1 MVVAV
6 LRVRAKRPQKKIGV
20 RRAFCLK
27 TGKSLP
33 KSVYCG
39 RSVRALNKAQLLLKE
54 RRIVGC
60 GRTPLVTLIR
70 PAYLFRGEFGLKR
83 RKHKIK
89 TEDSE
94 MKRLILSSAIILA
107 LGAGSVLMAQNANTK
122 KAKPAATKKA
132 AKNSNTAAAAPAGG
146 TMKASG
152 KKHHRKHRKHAKKS

>member
-6 LRVRAKRPQKKIGV
+6 LRVRAKRPQRKIGV
-20 RRAFCLK
+20 RGRERRE

-33 KSVYCG
+33 KFVYCG
-39 RSVRALNKAQLLLKE
+39 HSIRSLGKARLLLQE
-54 RRIVGC
+54 GRIVGC
-60 GRTPLVTLIR
+60 ELVTLIR
-70 PAYLFRGEFGLKR
+70 PAYLHRGEFGLKR

-94 MKRLILSSAIILA
+94 MKRLILSSAMIVA
-107 LGAGSVLMAQNANTK
+107 LGAGSVIMAQNANTK

-132 AKNSNTAAAAPAGG
+132 PKNSNTAAAAPAGG